1 MGDVILQI
9 FPPRSESRKE
19 WMNAD
24 PDPQPWQYAGRRWT
38 DLWVAVAPAPR
49 PGWAGWSWG
58 WSWAACCGSCSESC
72 WTSCWRSP
80 PPSSCHNKKDWSEN
94 NFLKNWSEE
103 RKVCRC
109 RRLTTP
115 QTSFQVWRC
124 RVFWVYIIQCCRQ
137 KVEQKGSGAENKWF
151 LLRNTELYSGTVYMS
166 IFLRQYS
173 NKGHSNGTGTLLPYL
188 SNCFNNFQT
197 NSNSRRH
204 QIEDTAQNVAAKQH
218 CR

>member
-9 FPPRSESRKE
+9 FPPGSESRKE

-72 WTSCWRSP
+72 WTFCWRSP

-103 RKVCRC
+103 RKVFRC

-124 RVFWVYIIQCCRQ
+124 RVFWVYIIQCCRA
-137 KVEQKGSGAENKWF
+137 GAGAGASGAEIILRSWSRNRRAVISYFGSGSAVPEPKWSF
-151 LLRNTELYSGTVYMS
+151 
-166 IFLRQYS
+166 
-173 NKGHSNGTGTLLPYL
+173 
-188 SNCFNNFQT
+188 
-197 NSNSRRH
+197 
-204 QIEDTAQNVAAKQH
+204 
-218 CR
+218 